1 MSDTV
6 KSGPWALQAPKS
18 TMGRPYKLLLPFPPG
33 DREQP
38 GLVCPALGSTLLAP
52 ILSSQAQERKSG
64 PASKCLAPQG
74 RRGLLSRTQMPCPGA
89 GLPSFVSGPL
99 RLCHF
104 PFQLGKEGEEARV
117 YKQGSYS
124 SRRSESQAW
133 RMRVHPPSTQLPSR

>member
-52 ILSSQAQERKSG
+52 ILSSEGSG
-64 PASKCLAPQG
+64 KKVW
-74 RRGLLSRTQMPCPGA
+74 
-89 GLPSFVSGPL
+89 PSLQVSGST
-99 RLCHF
+99 
-104 PFQLGKEGEEARV
+104 GE
-117 YKQGSYS
+117 
-124 SRRSESQAW
+124 AW
-133 RMRVHPPSTQLPSR
+133 TAL